1 MDRACSSTT
10 LLGDLT
16 PANDSAQSR
25 VLPGSAHLLQL
36 LLVMKN
42 HNLDSPQSSEAR
54 QSELLLFIKEKG
66 NASIA
71 EMAEQFAVSEMT
83 VRRVLYK
90 LADAGL
96 VIRTPGGA
104 MATPSGS
111 VERSFLERAAK
122 MADAKEAIGREAAR
136 LVQDGETVV
145 LDSGTTTRY
154 IARYLATRHDLRVL
168 TTSLA
173 VLEELAGSPGVQV
186 MLTGGIY
193 RRSSH
198 DLSGNAVL
206 DSLGAIYADKVFF
219 GAAALSFQ
227 KGVMNYDAEMPKA
240 FLRSGR
246 ERVLVM
252 DSSKVGVEAVYTL
265 CPLDECHMVVTD
277 SRVKSADA
285 ARLRK
290 LTTLL
295 VARFP

>member
-1 MDRACSSTT
+1 MRNPTI
-10 LLGDLT
+10 
-16 PANDSAQSR
+16 
-25 VLPGSAHLLQL
+25 GSPH
-36 LLVMKN
+36 
-42 HNLDSPQSSEAR
+42 SSEDR

-66 NASIA
+66 SASIA

-83 VRRVLYK
+83 VRRSLYK

-104 MATPSGS
+104 MAAPSGS
-111 VERSFLERAAK
+111 VERSFMERSAK
-122 MADAKEAIGREAAR
+122 MAGAKEAIGREAAR

-154 IARYLATRHDLRVL
+154 IARYLATRHDLTVM

-173 VLEELAGSPGVQV
+173 VLEELAGSASVQV
-186 MLTGGIY
+186 RLTGGVY

-206 DSLGAIYADKVFF
+206 DSLGSIHADKVFF

-240 FLRSGR
+240 FLRAGR
-246 ERVLVM
+246 ERILVI
-252 DSSKVGVEAVYTL
+252 DSSKIGVEAVYKL
-265 CPLDECHMVVTD
+265 CAVDKCDMVVTD
-277 SRVKSADA
+277 SRARAADVT
-285 ARLRK
+285 RLRK
-290 LTTLL
+290 LTSVL
-295 VARFP
+295 VAP